1 MNLIIFIMKNNTV
14 INKAVIY
21 KITSPVDDKCYIG
34 MTVANLQARFSAH
47 KSKARADWQARDN
60 LFYSH
65 WRSIWKHNCS
75 CEIVEQ
81 IYSEGITY
89 GECKYIESSYIS
101 KLGTLN
107 TQFSHHLNLTH

>member
-1 MNLIIFIMKNNTV
+1 MNLVIFIMKNNTV

-34 MTVANLQARFSAH
+34 MTLGDCPQARFRAH
-47 KSKARADWQARDN
+47 KSKANSTWLARN
-60 LFYSH
+60 NYFYSH
-65 WRSIWKHNCS
+65 WRYIWKDRCS

-81 IYSEGITY
+81 ICSKGITY
-89 GECKYIESSYIS
+89 GECKYIESRYIS

-107 TQFSHHLNLTH
+107 SKQ